1 MLRMNRFIAIGAM
14 VLALLLAG
22 CGGSGQGTTSTT
34 QTESDAPAESGT
46 QTESGGLL
54 GPETGTES
62 NAQVRPAEAAAAVVA
77 GPFTQQLEGGLRAK
91 GLRSI
96 KIAGPSGLVKAVEV
110 VVDTSKAHPVNAV
123 SAHLELYS
131 KPRAAVARSRARIA
145 LLERQGAKVVGGP
158 LSFCGPT
165 TLQGQ
170 KAWECGGAHE
180 RAYAEAIATP
190 RGNAPPPDEL
200 PRSHAIT
207 TMSALLGYAQ
217 EKGA

>member
-1 MLRMNRFIAIGAM
+1 M

-22 CGGSGQGTTSTT
+22 CGGSSQETASST
-34 QTESDAPAESGT
+34 QTDSGT
-46 QTESGGLL
+46 QAEPGTRTESGSLL
-54 GPETGTES
+54 GPDTGTES
-62 NAQVRPAEAAAAVVA
+62 SAQVRPAEAAAAVA
-77 GPFTQQLEGGLRAK
+77 EGPFTQHLEGGLQAR
-91 GLRSI
+91 GLRGI
-96 KIAGPSGLVKAVEV
+96 KVAGPSGLVKGVEV

-145 LLERQGAKVVGGP
+145 LLERQGGKVVGGP

-170 KAWECGGAHE
+170 KAWECGGAHGI
-180 RAYAEAIATP
+180 AYAEAIATP
-190 RGNAPPPDEL
+190 RGNAAPPDEL
-200 PRSHAIT
+200 PRSRAIT
-207 TMSALLGYAQ
+207 TMSALLDYAQ